1 MNDAAPAQRD
11 FDSTAPG
18 PAPTAPA
25 PAASKPAQRE
35 PESLALTDPATDPT
49 TGNEHVPASDPA
61 LGLSA
66 AQAAQLAA
74 EGKAN
79 TLPDRSGRSAAQ
91 IVRDNVF
98 TRINFMLG
106 VLFIAVILTGSWINS
121 AFGLLIIANSI
132 IGIIQELR
140 AKHTLDS
147 LAVIGEAHPRVRREG
162 EVHEIA
168 REEVVLG
175 DIIVVAAGEQVV
187 VDGLVTEADYLEVD
201 ESLLTGESD
210 SIHKEPGAAM
220 MSGSF
225 VSSGSGSYRATRVG
239 ADAYA
244 AKLTSAAS
252 KFSLVDSQLQNG
264 IDRILKAITWVLVPV
279 GLLTIWGQIRVVG
292 LDWAAIGAHWRD
304 IVLSVTGALVPMI
317 PEGLVLITSTAFALG
332 VIRLGRLN
340 VLVNELPAIEGL
352 ARVDTVAV
360 DKTGTLTEN
369 TLWFAGLELVPGAAS
384 SSGSASG
391 GASSCSGSGSG
402 TVCEQHDAAAPAA
415 RAQATARE
423 ALAQLGA
430 ADPAPNSSMEAI
442 QEALGAPAQPW
453 EVAERQPFTSA
464 KKWSGV
470 SFANGQHWI
479 MGAPDV
485 LLDLAGPAGQAGAVV
500 PHSNAAATNATAP
513 ATPATAINA
522 ARERAAAIAAT
533 GQRVLLLARSD
544 TPVTAANAPGNLE
557 PLAFILLDQKI
568 RPDAS
573 DTLRYFD
580 SQGVAVKVISGDNA
594 AAVGAVTT
602 QLGVNVGTPV
612 DARTIPEASF
622 AETINENAVFGR
634 VTPDQKRAMV
644 AALRGAGHTV
654 AMTGDGV
661 NDVLALK
668 DADLGIGMG
677 SGTSATR
684 SVAKIVLLDD
694 KFASL
699 PHVVGEGRRVVGN
712 IERVARL
719 FLTKT
724 VYSAVLAIAVLLFAL
739 PYPFVPIHV
748 TITGWFTIGIPAF
761 LLSLPPNND
770 AARPGFVQ
778 RVMRFGFP
786 AGLIVGVATFITYVM
801 LYDGAASSAYATQVS
816 TATLLTMIIASSW
829 VLVVVARP
837 YVWWKILLI
846 LLPLVGYGVIFLW
859 PLTQRVFMLDSSNS
873 GAMAL
878 GTLVGAVGAALIEA
892 LWWFLGLRF
901 GEPARLWQSA
911 EQRAAQ
917 RTQAELRKKAT
928 AERRAGDGARV
939 SVAAAVK

>member
-1 MNDAAPAQRD
+1 
-11 FDSTAPG
+11 
-18 PAPTAPA
+18 
-25 PAASKPAQRE
+25 
-35 PESLALTDPATDPT
+35 
-49 TGNEHVPASDPA
+49 V
-61 LGLSA
+61 
-66 AQAAQLAA
+66 
-74 EGKAN
+74 
-79 TLPDRSGRSAAQ
+79 
-91 IVRDNVF
+91 
-98 TRINFMLG
+98 
-106 VLFIAVILTGSWINS
+106 
-121 AFGLLIIANSI
+121 
-132 IGIIQELR
+132 
-140 AKHTLDS
+140 
-147 LAVIGEAHPRVRREG
+147 
-162 EVHEIA
+162 
-168 REEVVLG
+168 
-175 DIIVVAAGEQVV
+175 
-187 VDGLVTEADYLEVD
+187 
-201 ESLLTGESD
+201 
-210 SIHKEPGAAM
+210 
-220 MSGSF
+220 
-225 VSSGSGSYRATRVG
+225 
-239 ADAYA
+239 
-244 AKLTSAAS
+244 
-252 KFSLVDSQLQNG
+252 
-264 IDRILKAITWVLVPV
+264 
-279 GLLTIWGQIRVVG
+279 
-292 LDWAAIGAHWRD
+292 
-304 IVLSVTGALVPMI
+304 
-317 PEGLVLITSTAFALG
+317 
-332 VIRLGRLN
+332 
-340 VLVNELPAIEGL
+340 
-352 ARVDTVAV
+352 
-360 DKTGTLTEN
+360 
-369 TLWFAGLELVPGAAS
+369 
-384 SSGSASG
+384 
-391 GASSCSGSGSG
+391 
-402 TVCEQHDAAAPAA
+402 QHDAATPAA

-442 QEALGAPAQPW
+442 KEALGAPAQPW
-453 EVAERQPFTSA
+453 DVAERQPFTSA

-470 SFANGQHWI
+470 SFTNGQHWI

-485 LLDLAGPAGQAGAVV
+485 LLDLASPAGQAG
-500 PHSNAAATNATAP
+500 
-513 ATPATAINA
+513 
-522 ARERAAAIAAT
+522 AAIAAT

-544 TPVTAANAPGNLE
+544 TPVTAATAPGNIE

-602 QLGVNVGTPV
+602 QLGVDVGTPV

-622 AETINENAVFGR
+622 AETINDNAVFGR

-786 AGLIVGVATFITYVM
+786 AGLVVGVATFITYVM

-859 PLTQRVFMLDSSNS
+859 PFTQRIFMLDSSNS

-878 GTLVGAVGAALIEA
+878 GTLVGLIGAALIEA
-892 LWWFLGLRF
+892 LWWFLGLHF

-928 AERRAGDGARV
+928 AER
-939 SVAAAVK
+939 

>member
-1 MNDAAPAQRD
+1 MNDAA
-11 FDSTAPG
+11 S
-18 PAPTAPA
+18 A
-25 PAASKPAQRE
+25 PAAGTASAQ
-35 PESLALTDPATDPT
+35 PDHESLALTDPATDPT

-61 LGLSA
+61 RGLSA

-162 EVHEIA
+162 EVREIA

-175 DIIVVAAGEQVV
+175 DIIVVAAGEQIV
-187 VDGLVTEADYLEVD
+187 VDGVVTEADYLEVD

-239 ADAYA
+239 AEAYA

-292 LDWAAIGAHWRD
+292 LDWAAIGAQWRD

-369 TLWFAGLELVPGAAS
+369 TLRFAGLELVPGAAS
-384 SSGSASG
+384 SSGSASGSASG

-402 TVCEQHDAAAPAA
+402 TVCEQHDAAATPAA
-415 RAQATARE
+415 PAQAIARE

-846 LLPLVGYGVIFLW
+846 LLPLLGYGVIFLW
-859 PLTQRVFMLDSSNS
+859 PFTQRIFMLDSSNT

-878 GTLVGAVGAALIEA
+878 GTLVGLIGAALIEA

-928 AERRAGDGARV
+928 AERRAADTA
-939 SVAAAVK
+939 K